1 MRAAIYA
8 RYSTDLQNPA
18 SIEDQVRSCRE
29 RIIAEGGTVAE
40 VYSDAAISG
49 GSMFARNGLRSL
61 LEDARLS
68 QFDTVVSEALDRL
81 SRDQEDIAGI
91 YKRLTHADV
100 ALMTLAEGAVSELHI
115 GLKGT
120 MNALFLKDLAQKTRR
135 GLRGRVEKGLSG
147 GGNSYGYSVVR
158 RLLADGSAAT
168 GERKVDPAEASVIQ
182 RIFAEYIAGRSA
194 RKIAAG
200 LNHELI
206 PSPRGGQWNA
216 STIHGSRQRR
226 NGILNNELYVG
237 RLVWNRQRFVKDPDT
252 GKRQSRL
259 NPAKEWVVTEVPE
272 LQIIDPEMW
281 EKAQELKSRYA
292 SHAGNKRQTKKRLL
306 TGLIK
311 CGCCGGNMTIARKD
325 RYYCAAR
332 REKGTCDAAFGIA
345 ADAVESRV
353 LDGLRRILVGND
365 ALITEFTNELKAEL
379 GRLKK
384 ERQSGQPNLTK
395 ELADVERG
403 IGRLISFITSGDGA
417 PGSVREELKKLEDR
431 KAHLIAQQNRAAVS
445 QVVDFHPNYA
455 DLYQRKVSELG
466 KLLRSEDT
474 REEAM
479 TAIRSLVD
487 RIEVRAGT
495 KRGETEVT
503 LVGTLAGILALGTN
517 KNAALEGGGTFL
529 LVAGVGFEPTTFRL

>member
-18 SIEDQVRSCRE
+18 SIEDQIRSCRE
-29 RIIAEGGTVAE
+29 RVIAEGGTVVE

-49 GSMFARNGLRSL
+49 GSISTRLGVRAL
-61 LEDARLS
+61 LEDARLGR
-68 QFDTVVSEALDRL
+68 FDTVVSEALDRL

-100 ALMTLAEGAVSELHI
+100 VLITLAEGAVSELHI

-135 GLRGRVEKGLSG
+135 GLRGRVEQGLSG
-147 GGNSYGYSVVR
+147 GGNSYGYRVVR
-158 RLLADGSAAT
+158 RLLADGTTAT
-168 GERKVDPAEASVIQ
+168 GEREIVPAQAEVVS
-182 RIFAEYIAGRSA
+182 RIFSEYVNGRSA
-194 RKIAAG
+194 RKIAAR
-200 LNHELI
+200 LNRDAI
-206 PSPRGGQWNA
+206 PSPRGGEWNA
-216 STIHGSRQRR
+216 STIHGSRKRR
-226 NGILNNELYVG
+226 NGILNNEMYVG
-237 RLVWNRQRFVKDPDT
+237 RLVWNRQRFVKDPDS

-259 NPAKEWVVTEVPE
+259 NPAEDWITTNVPD
-272 LQIIDPEMW
+272 LRIIDDDTW
-281 EKAQELKSRYA
+281 HKAQTLKSRY
-292 SHAGNKRQTKKRLL
+292 SSQAGNKRQSKKRLL
-306 TGLIK
+306 TGLLK

-332 REKGTCDAAFGIA
+332 REKGTCDAAFGVAA
-345 ADAVESRV
+345 ADVENRV
-353 LDGLRRILVGND
+353 LDGLRDILVGND
-365 ALITEFTNELKAEL
+365 DLVEEFARELKAEL

-384 ERQSGQPNLTK
+384 ERRNGQPNLVK

-403 IGRLISFITSGDGA
+403 IARLISFITSGDGA
-417 PGSVREELKKLEDR
+417 PDSVREELNKLEDR
-431 KAHLIAQQNRAAVS
+431 KAIIVAQNAQAQMS
-445 QVVDFHPNYA
+445 SVVEFHPNYA
-455 DLYQRKVSELG
+455 DLYRRKVSELG
-466 KLLRSEDT
+466 GLLCSDDS

-479 TAIRSLVD
+479 AAIRGLID

-503 LVGTLAGILALGTN
+503 LIGTLAGILALGTN
-517 KNAALEGGGTFL
+517 KNAALKDGGTFL

>member
-18 SIEDQVRSCRE
+18 SIEDQERSCRD
-29 RIIAEGGTVAE
+29 RIIAAGGTVTE

-49 GSMFARNGLRSL
+49 GSMHARKGLLSL
-61 LEDARLS
+61 LADARLG

-91 YKRLTHADV
+91 YKRLNHADV
-100 ALMTLAEGAVSELHI
+100 TLITLSEGAVSELHI

-135 GLRGRVEKGLSG
+135 GLRGRVEQGLSG
-147 GGNSYGYSVVR
+147 GGNSYGYRVVR
-158 RLLADGSAAT
+158 RLLADGTAAT
-168 GERKVDPAEASVIQ
+168 GEREIEPAEAEVVV
-182 RIFAEYIAGRSA
+182 RIFSEYVKGSSA

-200 LNHELI
+200 LNQDGI
-206 PSPRGGQWNA
+206 PSPRGGEWNA

-226 NGILNNELYVG
+226 NGILNNELYIG
-237 RLVWNRQRFVKDPDT
+237 RLVWNRQRFVKDPDS

-259 NPAKEWVVTEVPE
+259 NPAEDWITTDVPD
-272 LQIIDPEMW
+272 LKIIDGGTW
-281 EKAQELKSRYA
+281 QKAHALKSRYA

-306 TGLIK
+306 TGLLK
-311 CGCCGGNMTIARKD
+311 CGCCGGSMTIARKD

-345 ADAVESRV
+345 AGDVENRV
-353 LDGLRRILVGND
+353 LDGLRDILVGND
-365 ALITEFTNELKAEL
+365 DLVEEFTRELKAEL
-379 GRLKK
+379 NRLKK
-384 ERQSGQPNLTK
+384 ERQSGQPNLSK
-395 ELADVERG
+395 ELADIQRG
-403 IGRLISFITSGDGA
+403 IGRLISFVTSGDGA
-417 PGSVREELKKLEDR
+417 PGSVRKELQKFEDR
-431 KAHLIAQQNRAAVS
+431 KAHIIAQQRKAAVPP
-445 QVVDFHPNYA
+445 VVDFHPNYA
-455 DLYQRKVSELG
+455 DLYRRKVSELG

-479 TAIRSLVD
+479 TAIRGLID

-503 LVGTLAGILALGTN
+503 LVGALTGILALGTN
-517 KNAALEGGGTFL
+517 KNAAPEGGGTFL

>member
-1 MRAAIYA
+1 
-8 RYSTDLQNPA
+8 
-18 SIEDQVRSCRE
+18 
-29 RIIAEGGTVAE
+29 
-40 VYSDAAISG
+40 
-49 GSMFARNGLRSL
+49 MFARNGLRSL
-61 LEDARLS
+61 LEDARLGH
-68 QFDTVVSEALDRL
+68 FDTVVSEALDRL

-100 ALMTLAEGAVSELHI
+100 ILITLAEGAVSELHI

-135 GLRGRVEKGLSG
+135 GLRGRVEQGLSG
-147 GGNSYGYSVVR
+147 GGNSYGYRVVR
-158 RLLADGSAAT
+158 RLLADGTAAT
-168 GERKVDPAEASVIQ
+168 GEREIEHAEAEIVS
-182 RIFAEYIAGRSA
+182 RIFSEYVQGRSA

-200 LNHELI
+200 LNQDGI
-206 PSPRGGQWNA
+206 PSPRGGEWNA

-237 RLVWNRQRFVKDPDT
+237 RLVWNRQRFVKDPDS

-259 NPAKEWVVTEVPE
+259 NPAEEWVITEVPA
-272 LQIIDPEMW
+272 LRIIDQDIW
-281 EKAQELKSRYA
+281 EQAQVLKSRYA

-306 TGLIK
+306 TGLLK

-345 ADAVESRV
+345 ARDVENRV
-353 LDGLRRILVGND
+353 LDGLRNILVGND
-365 ALITEFTNELKAEL
+365 DLVEEFTRELKAEMQ
-379 GRLKK
+379 RLKK
-384 ERQSGQPNLTK
+384 DRQSGQPNLSK
-395 ELADVERG
+395 ELADVKRG
-403 IGRLISFITSGDGA
+403 ISRLISFITSGDGA

-431 KAHLIAQQNRAAVS
+431 RSHIIAQQKRAAVS
-445 QVVDFHPNYA
+445 PVIDFHPNYA
-455 DLYQRKVSELG
+455 DLYRRKVSELG

-479 TAIRSLVD
+479 TAIRGLID
-487 RIEVRAGT
+487 GIEVRAGT
-495 KRGETEVT
+495 KRGKTEVT
-503 LVGTLAGILALGTN
+503 LVGTLAGILALGT
-517 KNAALEGGGTFL
+517 KKTAALEGGGTFL